1 MEWFKHSTASHND
14 ADFSDAWDEF
24 GDAAPTVFWTILEI
38 YGLEFSKLKDG
49 WMTITLRYFE
59 RELRRKWK
67 KSEKILEFF
76 QSRDRIYF
84 KKDDKTVSIL
94 IPKFLEIASNW
105 TKRPKQLPTEAP
117 TEAPTKTDGIRAGEK
132 RRRREEDINTLVR
145 SPASD
150 PEKDI
155 IIGAENNGCP
165 HQKIISLYHEIL
177 TDLPQV
183 RVWTPKRQKMLKAR
197 WLSSKDYQDLDW
209 WKQFFEFVRNDCPH
223 LTGKN
228 DRQWTADL
236 EWLCKE
242 ENFVK
247 TVEGRYHKK

>member
-1 MEWFKHSTASHND
+1 MAKAPAFQLYSND
-14 ADFSDAWDEF
+14 FFVD
-24 GDAAPTVFWTILEI
+24 
-38 YGLEFSKLKDG
+38 
-49 WMTITLRYFE
+49 TITWELDELGLYSRLLFVE
-59 RELRRKWK
+59 WSNGPLPNDHKKLAKIAGISPKKFSNLFQIVSSKFVLNDDGNLVNVRMEKAREKQVKYAESRKEIAHKRW
-67 KSEKILEFF
+67 E
-76 QSRDRIYF
+76 
-84 KKDDKTVSIL
+84 KDDAHGMHMHEHKDMHTGCSSSSSSL
-94 IPKFLEIASNW
+94 
-105 TKRPKQLPTEAP
+105 
-117 TEAPTKTDGIRAGEK
+117 
-132 RRRREEDINTLVR
+132 EDINTLVR

-177 TDLPQV
+177 TILPQV

-197 WLSSKDYQDLDW
+197 WLSSKEYQDLDW
-209 WKQFFEFVRNDCPH
+209 WKQFFEFVRDECPH